1 MTSQSSRVIRSALVT
16 RSDNEP
22 YYLEGFSLKD
32 IAEITGVP
40 EDTVKS
46 RLYYARKQLAA
57 LLEE

>member
-1 MTSQSSRVIRSALVT
+1 VT

-40 EDTVKS
+40 EGTVKS